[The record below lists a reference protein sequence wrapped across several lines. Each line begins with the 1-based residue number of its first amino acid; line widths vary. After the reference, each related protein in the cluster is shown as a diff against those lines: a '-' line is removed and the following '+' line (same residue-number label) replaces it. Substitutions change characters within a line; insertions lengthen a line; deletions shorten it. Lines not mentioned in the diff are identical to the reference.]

1 MSEQL
6 KPSDRIAKVAHL
18 LPPEALEDIR
28 TRIGDWVL
36 AGGQPDDAYAAQQAR
51 FAENVAAAVLKKRS
65 KN

>member
-28 TRIGDWVL
+28 TRIGD
-36 AGGQPDDAYAAQQAR
+36 
-51 FAENVAAAVLKKRS
+51 
-65 KN
+65 